1 MSASGHLNRS
11 MLSDSA
17 YAALHDRIIG
27 LDLQPGERLNIDRL
41 ASELGV
47 SPTPLREALGRLAAE
62 DLVRVEPYKGFF
74 VSELLD
80 LDELADLSDVRAMLE
95 SHAVVRGAER
105 IGSVL
110 DDMRREIEL
119 MDQLIDAPTLD
130 VRAFNGADAR
140 LHTAL
145 VSTAA
150 SPTLERTYDKL
161 NVHTQIARLF
171 AGRGNPTAR
180 KANDEHKRIVA
191 ALEIGDVDK
200 ARTEVADHITNVV
213 DRLQSSWSQGND
225 DV

>member
-1 MSASGHLNRS
+1 MSSSGQLSRS

-17 YAALHDRIIG
+17 YAALHDRIIS

-41 ASELGV
+41 AGELGV

-74 VSELLD
+74 VAELLD
-80 LDELADLSDVRAMLE
+80 LDELADLADVRALLE
-95 SHAVVRGAER
+95 SHAVERGAER
-105 IGSVL
+105 IGSVI
-110 DDMRREIEL
+110 DDMRREVEL
-119 MDQLIDAPTLD
+119 MDRLIDAPSLD

-145 VSTAA
+145 VSAA
-150 SPTLERTYDKL
+150 GSPTLERTYDKL

-171 AGRGNPTAR
+171 AGRGHPTAR

-191 ALEIGDVDK
+191 ALEVGDIDK
-200 ARTEVADHITNVV
+200 ARTEVTDHITNVV
-213 DRLQSSWSQGND
+213 DRLQSSWSQGAAD
-225 DV
+225 A